1 MKMKKRFLVF
11 ALLVILLSIIAG
23 TTLTY
28 YTATDTATNVIT
40 SSGVDIELVETT
52 EDGEP
57 FANVAGIMPGTT
69 VSKIVKVRNKQA
81 DAYVRV
87 SCEVEA
93 TGADGKPLDLSK
105 IPNGDKA
112 IVMDL
117 NLTDWAL
124 GEDGYYYYKYPLEAG
139 DITEPL
145 FTEVS
150 FDAENMGNEFQN
162 AKLTITVQAQATQV
176 AHNGSN
182 YAEAAGW
189 PKA

>member
-1 MKMKKRFLVF
+1 MGW
-11 ALLVILLSIIAG
+11 LSETIKSLW
-23 TTLTY
+23 TWTL
-28 YTATDTATNVIT
+28 
-40 SSGVDIELVETT
+40 
-52 EDGEP
+52 
-57 FANVAGIMPGTT
+57 
-69 VSKIVKVRNKQA
+69 
-81 DAYVRV
+81 
-87 SCEVEA
+87 
-93 TGADGKPLDLSK
+93 
-105 IPNGDKA
+105 
-112 IVMDL
+112 
-117 NLTDWAL
+117 W
-124 GEDGYYYYKYPLEAG
+124 YYYYKYPLEAG

>member
-11 ALLVILLSIIAG
+11 ALLVILLSIIAS
-23 TTLTY
+23 TTLAY

-87 SCEVEA
+87 SCVVEA

-162 AKLTITVQAQATQV
+162 AKLTITVQATQV